1 MLPQRWVSTRK
12 HQCTTGITTMW
23 TESSWAFPESYTAD
37 ESWIVRSSDGGN
49 WETKGLI
56 TTQPRW
62 VSVQLLYVCVIAW
75 WRSQGCSQ
83 NLCSPFLRAGRFH
96 YIILLYYILL
106 YWIILYY
113 ITRHIFSPTRSVIYC
128 FLLWAYYRTSWWT
141 QPQIVTIK
149 TKNCYLIKWQPYS
162 W

>member
-1 MLPQRWVSTRK
+1 MSRDDHAVQLIEPWWPKRRQNIITALTTLPQRWVSTRK
-12 HQCTTGITTMW
+12 HQYMTAITTMW

-49 WETKGLI
+49 GETKGLI

-62 VSVQLLYVCVIAW
+62 VSAQLLYVCVIAW

-96 YIILLYYILL
+96 YIILDY
-106 YWIILYY
+106 IILYY
-113 ITRHIFSPTRSVIYC
+113 AAQFYIILRGTIFPLPGVYIYIC
-128 FLLWAYYRTSWWT
+128 MFHRM
-141 QPQIVTIK
+141 
-149 TKNCYLIKWQPYS
+149 
-162 W
+162 